1 MNAPGSSYRDL
12 PEGPDLRQTG
22 VVTASLV
29 WWDEPEETLR
39 DCVAGAARVADR
51 IVAVDGAYRRYPGA
65 TPASPS
71 GQAEAIRE
79 AADEAGIGCLVL
91 VPDRLWAGQVEKRS
105 FALAAACVGSDWIAV
120 VDADHVIDADW
131 REARNALAAVPPGV
145 NVVSVPMIT
154 PRDPSRPLDAT
165 SATGWHRGMATAE
178 MRYDHLFRALPGLRV
193 ERYHWWYSAV
203 VDGRRKW
210 VSQGEATSG
219 PVPPL
224 GCRYVVEH
232 RCHTRDER
240 RMLAGRAF
248 CNDRVMVVARTGQ
261 EDDVPGLPE
270 PVFDYATVPY

>member
-1 MNAPGSSYRDL
+1 MNSPGSSYREL
-12 PEGPDLRQTG
+12 PEPPFAGQTG

-29 WWDEPEETLR
+29 WYDEPESTLR
-39 DCVAGAARVADR
+39 ECVTGAARVCDR

-65 TPASPS
+65 EVRSPA

-79 AADEAGIGCLVL
+79 AAEEAGIECLVI
-91 VPDRLWAGQVEKRS
+91 VPDRLWAGQCEKRS
-105 FALAAACVGSDWIAV
+105 HALAAASVGSDWIAV
-120 VDADHVIDADW
+120 VDADHVVDTD
-131 REARNALAAVPPGV
+131 RGEARDALARVPSGV
-145 NVVSVPMIT
+145 AVVSVVMTT
-154 PRDPSRPLDAT
+154 PKDPLRSLEET
-165 SATGWHRGMATAE
+165 SATGWHHGMATAE

-193 ERYHWWYSAV
+193 ERYHWWYSAWL
-203 VDGRRKW
+203 DGRRRW

-232 RCHTRDER
+232 RTHLRDER

-261 EDDVPGLPE
+261 EDDAPGLPP